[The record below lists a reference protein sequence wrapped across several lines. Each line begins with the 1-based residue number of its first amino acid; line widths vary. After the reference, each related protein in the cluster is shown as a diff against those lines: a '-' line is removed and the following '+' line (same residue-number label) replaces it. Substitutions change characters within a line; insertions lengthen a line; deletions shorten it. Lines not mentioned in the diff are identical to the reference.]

1 MLTQYLSTTQLAKLL
16 NLSRI
21 AVYKKIKAGQIKAE
35 KIGRNFFV
43 ERSRL
48 PQLTGQTL
56 GVPQKTLIDQS
67 VAKTIKEYGETLKLL
82 GKE

>member
-21 AVYKKIKAGQIKAE
+21 AVYKKIKSGQIKAV

-43 ERSRL
+43 EQSLL
-48 PQLTGQTL
+48 PEISGQTL
-56 GVPQKTLIDQS
+56 DLSQKKLIDES
-67 VAKTIKEYGETLKLL
+67 VTKTVKEYGETLKLL